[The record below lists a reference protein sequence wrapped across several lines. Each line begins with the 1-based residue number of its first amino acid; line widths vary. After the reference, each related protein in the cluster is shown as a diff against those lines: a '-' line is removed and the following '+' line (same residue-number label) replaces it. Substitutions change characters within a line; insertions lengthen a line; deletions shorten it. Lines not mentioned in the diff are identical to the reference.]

1 MMHLCAVL
9 STLMQQVGF
18 NLSSESSDYIPLSLS
33 HMHTHTH
40 FFLFLLVCVSF

>member
-1 MMHLCAVL
+1 MMHLCVVL

-33 HMHTHTH
+33 HTHTH